1 MNFDPSHENKTCRA
15 CPKDQRLTDCG
26 FSQFSQFAKR
36 PEMIQFSGLTLLE
49 VLCVSIGKD
58 TTSAASSGM

>member
-1 MNFDPSHENKTCRA
+1 MKTKLVEHV
-15 CPKDQRLTDCG
+15 PKIKDWQTVDLVSLLKDL
-26 FSQFSQFAKR
+26 S
-36 PEMIQFSGLTLLE
+36 EMIQFSGLTLLE